1 MCFEVTE
8 MPSNKDIQAAWE
20 VHDRADT
27 AMDCEKRKSWNS
39 NLGHSRFNP
48 ACQAWVR
55 EYAGKHPLPS
65 PPAPSSR
72 PVHRKVKCDGC
83 RKDVREDKAS
93 VLTLNVGWRA
103 DGPVEGPSPPDGKVV
118 VRTCPKDKCRRA
130 AIKRIGRK
138 MGEVVTNEQAEKLL
152 AEAVNADMDNLIL
165 EDARKNHICEE
176 DMAELN
182 RVNPDPTEPP
192 KKKEGGD

>member
-1 MCFEVTE
+1 
-8 MPSNKDIQAAWE
+8 
-20 VHDRADT
+20 
-27 AMDCEKRKSWNS
+27 
-39 NLGHSRFNP
+39 L
-48 ACQAWVR
+48 
-55 EYAGKHPLPS
+55 
-65 PPAPSSR
+65 
-72 PVHRKVKCDGC
+72 KCDGC

-103 DGPVEGPSPPDGKVV
+103 EGPVEGPSPPDGKVV

-138 MGEVVTNEQAEKLL
+138 MGEVITNEQAEKLL
-152 AEAVNADMDNLIL
+152 ADAVNENMDALIL

-182 RVNPDPTEPP
+182 RVNPDPAEPP
-192 KKKEGGD
+192 KEKREPPTDPELADLVEEAMKKNRKERERKVEL